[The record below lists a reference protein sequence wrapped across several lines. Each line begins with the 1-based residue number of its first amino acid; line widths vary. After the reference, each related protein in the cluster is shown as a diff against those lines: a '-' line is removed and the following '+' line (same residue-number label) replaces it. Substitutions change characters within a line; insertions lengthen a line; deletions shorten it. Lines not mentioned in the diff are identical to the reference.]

1 MNVGIH
7 CDRTAILEEILTY
20 GLTSVTIPS
29 FSFFC
34 QSYAS
39 ILYLKLPYNFRI
51 ILRGKDVEHHNIV
64 NDMMLTKEVTYRP
77 LHLPEGIPKDVNVML
92 SKLSL
97 GISIIFCFQVYK
109 YADFSFIFTDDCQCH
124 SWFCKGCAI
133 SY

>member
-1 MNVGIH
+1 M
-7 CDRTAILEEILTY
+7 
-20 GLTSVTIPS
+20 
-29 FSFFC
+29 
-34 QSYAS
+34 
-39 ILYLKLPYNFRI
+39 
-51 ILRGKDVEHHNIV
+51 